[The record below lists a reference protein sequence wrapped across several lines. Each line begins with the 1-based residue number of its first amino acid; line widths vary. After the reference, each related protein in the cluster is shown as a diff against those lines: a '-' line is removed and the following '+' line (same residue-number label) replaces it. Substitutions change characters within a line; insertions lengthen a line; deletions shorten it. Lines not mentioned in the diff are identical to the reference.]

1 MLASLSRLASLQ
13 RSIQLLVPTQL
24 IALCALSLTLAAC
37 TQSSTTQLPELKRT
51 EADGMLTPAQ
61 QQQAIADL
69 ARKKSAEEAA
79 AVKQIEKS
87 R

>member
-1 MLASLSRLASLQ
+1 MTA
-13 RSIQLLVPTQL
+13 
-24 IALCALSLTLAAC
+24 CAQPSM
-37 TQSSTTQLPELKRT
+37 TTLPELKRT

-61 QQQAIADL
+61 QQQAIAEL
-69 ARKKSAEEAA
+69 ARKKAAEEAA

>member
-1 MLASLSRLASLQ
+1 MNPHPSRRPAPGVIIVIS
-13 RSIQLLVPTQL
+13 S
-24 IALCALSLTLAAC
+24 CALALMAGAC
-37 TQSSTTQLPELKRT
+37 AQSSQTQLPELKRSET
-51 EADGMLTPAQ
+51 DGMLTPAQ

-69 ARKKSAEEAA
+69 GRKKAADESA